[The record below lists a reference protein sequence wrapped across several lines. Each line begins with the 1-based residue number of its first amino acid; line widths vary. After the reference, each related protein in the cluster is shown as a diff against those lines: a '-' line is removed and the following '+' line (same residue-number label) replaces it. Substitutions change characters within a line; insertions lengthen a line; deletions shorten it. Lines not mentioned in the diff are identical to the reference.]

1 MCTGLNVFD
10 EAVVEG
16 ILKDCDFN
24 KDMTITEVINTIKSN
39 TEKYCSNVT
48 YSSNSMV
55 LHIEGIN
62 GFKVNISIKQKKII
76 IILENNKGEKASI
89 SHALYFED
97 KPIGEVHALLLNN
110 FDDRYS
116 NFDLEELWKLI
127 SKDSDIESIDYIFS
141 ILIRDN
147 VYNNIDE
154 KAV

>member
-10 EAVVEG
+10 ESVVEG
-16 ILKDCDFN
+16 ILRDCDFN
-24 KDMTITEVINTIKSN
+24 KDMTITEVIDTIKNN
-39 TEKYCSNVT
+39 TEKYSSTVT

-62 GFKVNISIKQKKII
+62 GFKVNISIKQKKIV
-76 IILENNKGEKASI
+76 IILENNKGDKASI

-97 KPIGEVHALLLNN
+97 KPIGEIHAILLNT

-116 NFDLEELWKLI
+116 NFDLEELWNLI

-141 ILIRDN
+141 IIVRDHI
-147 VYNNIDE
+147 YDNNNE
-154 KAV
+154 QT